1 MSEDA
6 GRTDGT
12 DRGTSST
19 TFEELPDA
27 PPKRPL
33 RLTLVGKV
41 AISIVAFWLVIA
53 VVGPWIAPYHE
64 ADIVADDSFTEA
76 GTFCSEWEPDQCSF
90 HLIGTD
96 YLGRD
101 LLSRIIYGAR
111 TTIGISVASTVLAY
125 LIGVTLGIAAA
136 VGGVKL
142 DTGLSRFNDAFISMP
157 NIMLGLVVIAAV
169 GSTIPILIVTAGCI
183 YATVV
188 FRLARALALDVM
200 VSDFVEAARGRGE
213 GLGWVIRKEILP
225 NIAMPLAT
233 DFGPAAG
240 VHHPVHLEPEL
251 PRPRRA
257 AARIP
262 TGGRWCGRTSRASP
276 TGRSRR
282 SPRPSP
288 SRPSPSP
295 ST

>member
-41 AISIVAFWLVIA
+41 AVSIVAFWLVIA

-96 YLGRD
+96 YIGRD

-111 TTIGISVASTVLAY
+111 TTIGISIASTGARLSHRRDARHRRR
-125 LIGVTLGIAAA
+125 
-136 VGGVKL
+136 GGR
-142 DTGLSRFNDAFISMP
+142 GQARHRAP
-157 NIMLGLVVIAAV
+157 P
-169 GSTIPILIVTAGCI
+169 GSTTRSSPCPTSCWGSWSSPPSE
-183 YATVV
+183 
-188 FRLARALALDVM
+188 ARYRSSSSPPGA
-200 VSDFVEAARGRGE
+200 STRQ
-213 GLGWVIRKEILP
+213 
-225 NIAMPLAT
+225 
-233 DFGPAAG
+233 
-240 VHHPVHLEPEL
+240 
-251 PRPRRA
+251 
-257 AARIP
+257 
-262 TGGRWCGRTSRASP
+262 WCSASRA
-276 TGRSRR
+276 RSR
-282 SPRPSP
+282 
-288 SRPSPSP
+288 